1 MASNL
6 TVNLGGGKK
15 QLVKTTPNMILRQVV
30 NIVCEKQNYPE
41 PESYG
46 LKYGQVNPIWK
57 QLRYQNLSR
66 PNGVF

>member
-15 QLVKTTPNMILRQVV
+15 QLVKTTPTMILRQVV
-30 NIVCEKQNYPE
+30 NSVCEKQGYAE

-46 LKYGQVNPIWK
+46 LKYVPMPCTMA
-57 QLRYQNLSR
+57 LVVVL
-66 PNGVF
+66 VVVH